1 MINPNDNKDWLSKN
15 QSSNNFGLT
24 QHLEREVVDSTFS
37 LPGLVHEIGE
47 LVEHDSGFSKQELV
61 IVTNDYKPTF
71 VKFEFLNKS
80 TIQLFGLGKNEKVKV
95 TFRIEGREWD
105 GRVLNNVIGTKVEK
119 VSEQKVDMSND

>member
-1 MINPNDNKDWLSKN
+1 MINPKDNKDWLSKN

-37 LPGLVHEIGE
+37 LPGIVHEIGE
-47 LVEHDSGFSKQELV
+47 LVEHDSGFTKQELV
-61 IVTNDYKPTF
+61 IVTNDYKPTL

-119 VSEQKVDMSND
+119 ISEQKVDMSDD

>member
-1 MINPNDNKDWLSKN
+1 MINPKDNKDWLSKN

-47 LVEHDSGFSKQELV
+47 LVEHDSGFTKQELV
-61 IVTNDYKPTF
+61 IVTNDYKPTL

-95 TFRIEGREWD
+95 TFRIEGREWE
-105 GRVLNNVIGTKVEK
+105 GRVLNNVVGTKVEK
-119 VSEQKVDMSND
+119 ISEQKVDMSDD

>member
-1 MINPNDNKDWLSKN
+1 MINPKDNKDWLSKN

-47 LVEHDSGFSKQELV
+47 LVEHDSGFTKQELV
-61 IVTNDYKPTF
+61 IVTNDYKPTL